1 MRDRDGITTY
11 TCVGSVRGSCEHTHA
26 SLRTAMRCLEADQRR
41 CHALP
46 GGTSCSSRTGWTF
59 YADRRIYARD
69 HEQRNSGSIL
79 LLDRRVYGAR
89 ELTADER
96 DEAEMHETVRRLHRP
111 SGGKP
116 AIGPGRLG
124 LHNVVLEGSPSL
136 RVVEVRVR
144 SLNALRVPRKA
155 VSP

>member
-11 TCVGSVRGSCEHTHA
+11 TCVGSVRGSCEHNHT

-46 GGTSCSSRTGWTF
+46 GGTSYS
-59 YADRRIYARD
+59 DRRIYARD
-69 HEQRNSGSIL
+69 HEQRRSGSIL

-96 DEAEMHETVRRLHRP
+96 DEAEMHETV
-111 SGGKP
+111 
-116 AIGPGRLG
+116 A
-124 LHNVVLEGSPSL
+124 
-136 RVVEVRVR
+136 
-144 SLNALRVPRKA
+144 
-155 VSP
+155 